1 MSNNEKDFREESLE
15 LKPQK
20 RLLSFMLSNKVP
32 PLPLDEERKQYP
44 EKRVNLLSRIFFL
57 WLLPVLNTGYKRT
70 LKPEDMFKLTDD
82 IRIETMYARFYKI
95 LEASLKK
102 AKQKHIVQ
110 KCKERGET
118 VETNSVD
125 EEDDMSDFKLP
136 KALTVIA
143 VLKTF
148 KWQYL
153 KSCFY
158 LALANG
164 GMTAN
169 PLQTK
174 KLISYVEMKS
184 LGYETGMGKALVI
197 HSVVQ
202 VLY

>member
-1 MSNNEKDFREESLE
+1 M
-15 LKPQK
+15 
-20 RLLSFMLSNKVP
+20 
-32 PLPLDEERKQYP
+32 
-44 EKRVNLLSRIFFL
+44 
-57 WLLPVLNTGYKRT
+57 LNTGYKRT

-184 LGYETGMGKALVI
+184 LGYETGIGKGLGYSFGSAGVVLVTGI
-197 HSVVQ
+197 LINHFFTTPC
-202 VLY
+202 